1 MKPEVDPKNLFLEI
15 SVLLTGFNKAE
26 LYATG
31 MFDTYYH
38 ALQANTGQANF
49 AYFFEEV
56 EKILLENDNEP
67 EKINQAI
74 TSRLMQPSSYN
85 GLAGSIITMWY
96 TGNWGNDVID
106 GQAYV
111 QGLVWDA
118 AQTHP
123 PGAKQPGFGSWSMP
137 PL

>member
-1 MKPEVDPKNLFLEI
+1 MKPETDPKSLFLEI
-15 SVLLTGFNKAE
+15 SVLLTGFNQAE
-26 LYATG
+26 LHATG
-31 MFDTYYH
+31 MLDTYYD
-38 ALQANTGQANF
+38 ALQANTAQDNF
-49 AYFFEEV
+49 TYFFEEV
-56 EKILLENDNEP
+56 GTILQEKNIAKLD
-67 EKINQAI
+67 KAI
-74 TSRLMQPSSYN
+74 TSYLMQPSAYD
-85 GLAGSIITMWY
+85 GRAASIITMWY
-96 TGNWGNDVID
+96 TGNWGTEVIT